1 MFRRLGFSHKILLA
15 ASFLVINAFALFAIY
30 NDYQQKQAISNDLQ
44 INMRNIAQITAS
56 NIQNWLSGRFMLLD
70 SLAEGLNPSANANA
84 ESRSRLLQQKTL
96 LKAVEFVYL
105 GTDQGTFD
113 IYPKTT
119 MPPGYDP
126 RQRPWFTAVR
136 DAGES
141 QLTEPYVDANTGQLI
156 MTIAA
161 PVEGVGVVGV
171 DLDLKMMVS
180 LINSL
185 NFDGMGYAFLVNGD
199 GKVLVHPDPQFM
211 MQPLQKLFPTGAPAL
226 EAGGF
231 GEAKSVEGT
240 RIVTFMPI
248 QGLPGAKWY
257 LGISLDKDK
266 AFGMQK
272 AFRLSAAL
280 ATVVAVASLL
290 ILLGILIRL
299 LLRPL
304 HAMTRAMEDIAQGE
318 GDLTKRLTINHLDEL
333 GLLASAFNQFVER
346 IHHSIGE
353 VALATRQVDEVATGV
368 IEATKASIDNSK
380 VQASRTASVA
390 AAIHEL
396 GAASQEIAGNASRA
410 SEYASAARKQGDE
423 GVQVVELNIEAMT
436 RLSELILASS
446 NDLEVLNGKTVDIG
460 QILEVITA
468 ISQQTNLLALNAAIE
483 AARAG
488 EAGRG
493 FAVVADEVRNLSHRT
508 QESAQKVQG
517 LIEEL
522 QAGAQV
528 VVGTMSRSQ
537 QHSAQSV
544 DSANQAGRRLSNV
557 TQKISEIDYM
567 NQSVAT
573 ATEQQSAVVDT
584 INYDIVEINLLN
596 EAGVE
601 NLQSTLSACANLQT
615 QVARLRLLV
624 GDFRI

>member
-70 SLAEGLNPSANANA
+70 SLAEGLNPSANA

-105 GTDQGTFD
+105 GTDQGAFD
-113 IYPKTT
+113 IFPKTT

-136 DAGES
+136 NAQGS

-161 PVEGVGVVGV
+161 PVEGVGVVGA

-185 NFDGMGYAFLVNGD
+185 NFDGMGYAFLVNGA
-199 GKVLVHPDPQFM
+199 GKVLVHPDQQFM
-211 MQPLQKLFPTGAPAL
+211 MQPLQKLFPSGAPVL

-380 VQASRTASVA
+380 VQTSRTASVA
-390 AAIHEL
+390 AAIHQL

-410 SEYASAARKQGDE
+410 SEYASAARKQGNE

-446 NDLEVLNGKTVDIG
+446 QDLEVLNGKTVDIG

-508 QESAQKVQG
+508 QESAQQVQG

-537 QHSAQSV
+537 KHSAQSV
-544 DSANQAGRRLSNV
+544 DSANQAGRRLSGV
-557 TQKISEIDYM
+557 TQKIGEIDAM

-573 ATEQQSAVVDT
+573 ATEQQSAVVET
-584 INYDIVEINLLN
+584 INVDIVEINLLN
-596 EAGVE
+596 EAGVD
-601 NLQSTLSACANLQT
+601 NLQSTLSACADLQA